1 MCSHFENINCRPL
14 LAIQNRREKQA
25 EATAQAKREE
35 DLRRVKAEIREMKQQ
50 LHGQARGAKGGL
62 GTGAN
67 VPI

>member
-1 MCSHFENINCRPL
+1 MRSHSENINCRPL
-14 LAIQNRREKQA
+14 PAIRNRREKQA

-50 LHGQARGAKGGL
+50 LHGQARGVKGGL